1 MQNFALKCY
10 ENYKNYMDLDNNI
23 MPKLNPIM
31 LYREEDIRGKCPLAY
46 VNSDEIL
53 LPVVNLYINP
63 LLKDY
68 NEQFQIALELAV
80 EKHKNQ
86 TDKAGNPYILHPLH
100 VMENVNSKE
109 GKIVAILHDI
119 IEDTDITENYLLKI
133 GLSKRIVD
141 AVVAL
146 TRSEDMDY
154 QEYIKN
160 LSSNSL
166 AKEVKLSDLEHNMD
180 LKRLPTLEEKDLER
194 NRKYQI
200 AYHYLINNK

>member
-1 MQNFALKCY
+1 
-10 ENYKNYMDLDNNI
+10 
-23 MPKLNPIM
+23 M
-31 LYREEDIRGKCPLAY
+31 L
-46 VNSDEIL
+46 S
-53 LPVVNLYINP
+53 
-63 LLKDY
+63 Y

-119 IEDTDITENYLLKI
+119 IEDTDITEDYLLKI

-146 TRSEDMDY
+146 TRSKDIDY

-160 LSSNSL
+160 LSSNPL
-166 AKEVKLSDLEHNMD
+166 AKEVKLADLEHNMD

>member
-1 MQNFALKCY
+1 
-10 ENYKNYMDLDNNI
+10 
-23 MPKLNPIM
+23 M
-31 LYREEDIRGKCPLAY
+31 L
-46 VNSDEIL
+46 S
-53 LPVVNLYINP
+53 
-63 LLKDY
+63 Y

-119 IEDTDITENYLLKI
+119 IEDTDITEDYLLKI
-133 GLSKRIVD
+133 GLSKRIV
-141 AVVAL
+141 AL
-146 TRSEDMDY
+146 TRSEDIDY

-160 LSSNSL
+160 LSSNPL
-166 AKEVKLSDLEHNMD
+166 AKEVKLADLEHNMD

>member
-1 MQNFALKCY
+1 
-10 ENYKNYMDLDNNI
+10 
-23 MPKLNPIM
+23 M
-31 LYREEDIRGKCPLAY
+31 L
-46 VNSDEIL
+46 S
-53 LPVVNLYINP
+53 
-63 LLKDY
+63 Y

-100 VMENVNSKE
+100 VMENVNNKE

-119 IEDTDITENYLLKI
+119 IEETYITENYLLKI

-160 LSSNSL
+160 LSSNPL
-166 AKEVKLSDLEHNMD
+166 AKEVKLADLEHNMD

>member
-1 MQNFALKCY
+1 
-10 ENYKNYMDLDNNI
+10 
-23 MPKLNPIM
+23 M
-31 LYREEDIRGKCPLAY
+31 L
-46 VNSDEIL
+46 S
-53 LPVVNLYINP
+53 
-63 LLKDY
+63 Y

-119 IEDTDITENYLLKI
+119 IEDTDITEDYLLKI

-154 QEYIKN
+154 QEYINN
-160 LSSNSL
+160 LSSNPL
-166 AKEVKLSDLEHNMD
+166 AKEVKLADLEHNMD

>member
-1 MQNFALKCY
+1 
-10 ENYKNYMDLDNNI
+10 
-23 MPKLNPIM
+23 M
-31 LYREEDIRGKCPLAY
+31 L
-46 VNSDEIL
+46 S
-53 LPVVNLYINP
+53 
-63 LLKDY
+63 Y

-119 IEDTDITENYLLKI
+119 IEDTYITENYLLKI

-160 LSSNSL
+160 LSSNPL
-166 AKEVKLSDLEHNMD
+166 AKEVKLADLEHNMD

>member
-1 MQNFALKCY
+1 
-10 ENYKNYMDLDNNI
+10 
-23 MPKLNPIM
+23 M
-31 LYREEDIRGKCPLAY
+31 L
-46 VNSDEIL
+46 S
-53 LPVVNLYINP
+53 
-63 LLKDY
+63 Y

-119 IEDTDITENYLLKI
+119 IEDTDVTEDYLLKI

-146 TRSEDMDY
+146 TRSEDIDY

-160 LSSNSL
+160 LSSNPL
-166 AKEVKLSDLEHNMD
+166 AKEVKLADLEHNMD

-200 AYHYLINNK
+200 ASHYLINNK

>member
-1 MQNFALKCY
+1 
-10 ENYKNYMDLDNNI
+10 
-23 MPKLNPIM
+23 M
-31 LYREEDIRGKCPLAY
+31 L
-46 VNSDEIL
+46 S
-53 LPVVNLYINP
+53 
-63 LLKDY
+63 Y

-86 TDKAGNPYILHPLH
+86 TYKSGNPYILHPLH

-119 IEDTDITENYLLKI
+119 IEDTDITEDYLLKI

-160 LSSNSL
+160 LSSNPL
-166 AKEVKLSDLEHNMD
+166 AKEVKLADLEHNMD

>member
-1 MQNFALKCY
+1 
-10 ENYKNYMDLDNNI
+10 
-23 MPKLNPIM
+23 M
-31 LYREEDIRGKCPLAY
+31 L
-46 VNSDEIL
+46 S
-53 LPVVNLYINP
+53 
-63 LLKDY
+63 Y

-119 IEDTDITENYLLKI
+119 IEDTDVTEDYLLKI

-146 TRSEDMDY
+146 TRSEDKNY

-160 LSSNSL
+160 LSSNPL
-166 AKEVKLSDLEHNMD
+166 AKEVKLADLEHNMD

>member
-1 MQNFALKCY
+1 
-10 ENYKNYMDLDNNI
+10 
-23 MPKLNPIM
+23 M
-31 LYREEDIRGKCPLAY
+31 L
-46 VNSDEIL
+46 S
-53 LPVVNLYINP
+53 
-63 LLKDY
+63 Y

-109 GKIVAILHDI
+109 GKIVTILHDI

-160 LSSNSL
+160 LSSNPL
-166 AKEVKLSDLEHNMD
+166 AKEVKLADLEHNMD

>member
-1 MQNFALKCY
+1 
-10 ENYKNYMDLDNNI
+10 
-23 MPKLNPIM
+23 M
-31 LYREEDIRGKCPLAY
+31 L
-46 VNSDEIL
+46 S
-53 LPVVNLYINP
+53 
-63 LLKDY
+63 Y

-100 VMENVNSKE
+100 VMENVNNKE

-146 TRSEDMDY
+146 TGSEDMDY

-160 LSSNSL
+160 LSSNPL
-166 AKEVKLSDLEHNMD
+166 AKEVKLADLEHNMD

>member
-1 MQNFALKCY
+1 
-10 ENYKNYMDLDNNI
+10 
-23 MPKLNPIM
+23 M
-31 LYREEDIRGKCPLAY
+31 L
-46 VNSDEIL
+46 S
-53 LPVVNLYINP
+53 
-63 LLKDY
+63 Y

-100 VMENVNSKE
+100 VMENVNNKE

-146 TRSEDMDY
+146 TRSEDIDY

-160 LSSNSL
+160 LSSNPL
-166 AKEVKLSDLEHNMD
+166 AKEVKLADLEHNMD

>member
-1 MQNFALKCY
+1 
-10 ENYKNYMDLDNNI
+10 
-23 MPKLNPIM
+23 M
-31 LYREEDIRGKCPLAY
+31 L
-46 VNSDEIL
+46 S
-53 LPVVNLYINP
+53 
-63 LLKDY
+63 Y

-119 IEDTDITENYLLKI
+119 IEDTDITEDYLLKI

-146 TRSEDMDY
+146 TRSEDIDY

-160 LSSNSL
+160 LGSNPL
-166 AKEVKLSDLEHNMD
+166 AKEVKLADLEHNMD

>member
-1 MQNFALKCY
+1 
-10 ENYKNYMDLDNNI
+10 
-23 MPKLNPIM
+23 M
-31 LYREEDIRGKCPLAY
+31 L
-46 VNSDEIL
+46 S
-53 LPVVNLYINP
+53 
-63 LLKDY
+63 Y

-100 VMENVNSKE
+100 VMENVNSKD

-119 IEDTDITENYLLKI
+119 IEDTDITEDYLLKI

-146 TRSEDMDY
+146 TRSKDIDY

-160 LSSNSL
+160 LSSNPL
-166 AKEVKLSDLEHNMD
+166 AKEVKLADLEHNMD

>member
-1 MQNFALKCY
+1 
-10 ENYKNYMDLDNNI
+10 
-23 MPKLNPIM
+23 M
-31 LYREEDIRGKCPLAY
+31 L
-46 VNSDEIL
+46 S
-53 LPVVNLYINP
+53 
-63 LLKDY
+63 Y

-133 GLSKRIVD
+133 GLSKCIVD

-160 LSSNSL
+160 LSSNPL
-166 AKEVKLSDLEHNMD
+166 AKEVKLADLEHNMD

>member
-1 MQNFALKCY
+1 
-10 ENYKNYMDLDNNI
+10 
-23 MPKLNPIM
+23 M
-31 LYREEDIRGKCPLAY
+31 L
-46 VNSDEIL
+46 S
-53 LPVVNLYINP
+53 
-63 LLKDY
+63 Y
-68 NEQFQIALELAV
+68 NEKFQIALELAV

-119 IEDTDITENYLLKI
+119 IEDTDITEDYLLKI

-146 TRSEDMDY
+146 TRSEDIDY

-160 LSSNSL
+160 LSSNPL
-166 AKEVKLSDLEHNMD
+166 AKEVKLADLEHNMD

>member
-1 MQNFALKCY
+1 
-10 ENYKNYMDLDNNI
+10 
-23 MPKLNPIM
+23 M
-31 LYREEDIRGKCPLAY
+31 L
-46 VNSDEIL
+46 S
-53 LPVVNLYINP
+53 
-63 LLKDY
+63 Y

-100 VMENVNSKE
+100 VMENVNNKE

-119 IEDTDITENYLLKI
+119 IEDTDITEDYLLKI

-160 LSSNSL
+160 LSSNPL
-166 AKEVKLSDLEHNMD
+166 AKEVKLADLEHNMD

>member
-1 MQNFALKCY
+1 
-10 ENYKNYMDLDNNI
+10 
-23 MPKLNPIM
+23 M
-31 LYREEDIRGKCPLAY
+31 L
-46 VNSDEIL
+46 S
-53 LPVVNLYINP
+53 
-63 LLKDY
+63 Y

-80 EKHKNQ
+80 DKHKNQ

-119 IEDTDITENYLLKI
+119 IEDTDVTEDYLLKI

-146 TRSEDMDY
+146 TRSEDIDY

-160 LSSNSL
+160 LSSNPL
-166 AKEVKLSDLEHNMD
+166 AKEVKLADLEHNMD

>member
-1 MQNFALKCY
+1 
-10 ENYKNYMDLDNNI
+10 
-23 MPKLNPIM
+23 M
-31 LYREEDIRGKCPLAY
+31 L
-46 VNSDEIL
+46 S
-53 LPVVNLYINP
+53 
-63 LLKDY
+63 Y

-100 VMENVNSKE
+100 VMENVNSKD

-119 IEDTDITENYLLKI
+119 IEDTDITEDYLLKI

-146 TRSEDMDY
+146 TRSKDMDY

-160 LSSNSL
+160 LSSNPL
-166 AKEVKLSDLEHNMD
+166 AKEVKLADLEHNMD
-180 LKRLPTLEEKDLER
+180 LKRLPTLEEKDLDR

>member
-1 MQNFALKCY
+1 
-10 ENYKNYMDLDNNI
+10 
-23 MPKLNPIM
+23 M
-31 LYREEDIRGKCPLAY
+31 L
-46 VNSDEIL
+46 S
-53 LPVVNLYINP
+53 
-63 LLKDY
+63 Y

-119 IEDTDITENYLLKI
+119 IEDTDITEDYLLKI

-146 TRSEDMDY
+146 TRSEDRDY

-160 LSSNSL
+160 LSSNPL
-166 AKEVKLSDLEHNMD
+166 AKEVKIADLEHNMD

>member
-1 MQNFALKCY
+1 
-10 ENYKNYMDLDNNI
+10 
-23 MPKLNPIM
+23 M
-31 LYREEDIRGKCPLAY
+31 L
-46 VNSDEIL
+46 S
-53 LPVVNLYINP
+53 
-63 LLKDY
+63 Y

-119 IEDTDITENYLLKI
+119 IEDTDVTEDYLLKI

-146 TRSEDMDY
+146 TRSEDIDY

-160 LSSNSL
+160 LSSNPL
-166 AKEVKLSDLEHNMD
+166 AKEVKLADLEHNMD
-180 LKRLPTLEEKDLER
+180 LIRLPTLEEKDLER

>member
-1 MQNFALKCY
+1 
-10 ENYKNYMDLDNNI
+10 
-23 MPKLNPIM
+23 M
-31 LYREEDIRGKCPLAY
+31 L
-46 VNSDEIL
+46 S
-53 LPVVNLYINP
+53 
-63 LLKDY
+63 Y

-119 IEDTDITENYLLKI
+119 IEDTDITEDYLLKI

-146 TRSEDMDY
+146 TRSKDIDY

-160 LSSNSL
+160 LGSNPL
-166 AKEVKLSDLEHNMD
+166 AKEVKLADLEHNMD

>member
-1 MQNFALKCY
+1 
-10 ENYKNYMDLDNNI
+10 
-23 MPKLNPIM
+23 M
-31 LYREEDIRGKCPLAY
+31 L
-46 VNSDEIL
+46 S
-53 LPVVNLYINP
+53 
-63 LLKDY
+63 Y

-86 TDKAGNPYILHPLH
+86 TDKAGNPYILHPSH

-109 GKIVAILHDI
+109 GRKIVAILHDI
-119 IEDTDITENYLLKI
+119 IEDTDITEVIYFKI

-160 LSSNSL
+160 LSSTIL
-166 AKEVKLSDLEHNMD
+166 
-180 LKRLPTLEEKDLER
+180 
-194 NRKYQI
+194 
-200 AYHYLINNK
+200 

>member
-1 MQNFALKCY
+1 
-10 ENYKNYMDLDNNI
+10 
-23 MPKLNPIM
+23 M
-31 LYREEDIRGKCPLAY
+31 L
-46 VNSDEIL
+46 S
-53 LPVVNLYINP
+53 
-63 LLKDY
+63 Y

-119 IEDTDITENYLLKI
+119 IEDTDVTEDYLLKI

-146 TRSEDMDY
+146 TRSEDIDY

-160 LSSNSL
+160 LSSNPL
-166 AKEVKLSDLEHNMD
+166 AKEVKLADLEHNMD

-200 AYHYLINNK
+200 SYHYLINNK

>member
-1 MQNFALKCY
+1 
-10 ENYKNYMDLDNNI
+10 
-23 MPKLNPIM
+23 M
-31 LYREEDIRGKCPLAY
+31 L
-46 VNSDEIL
+46 S
-53 LPVVNLYINP
+53 
-63 LLKDY
+63 Y

-160 LSSNSL
+160 LSSNPL
-166 AKEVKLSDLEHNMD
+166 AKEVKLADLEHNMD
-180 LKRLPTLEEKDLER
+180 LKRLSTLEEKDLER

>member
-1 MQNFALKCY
+1 
-10 ENYKNYMDLDNNI
+10 
-23 MPKLNPIM
+23 M
-31 LYREEDIRGKCPLAY
+31 L
-46 VNSDEIL
+46 S
-53 LPVVNLYINP
+53 
-63 LLKDY
+63 Y

-100 VMENVNSKE
+100 VMENVNNKE

-160 LSSNSL
+160 LSSNPL
-166 AKEVKLSDLEHNMD
+166 ANEVKLADLEHNMD

>member
-1 MQNFALKCY
+1 
-10 ENYKNYMDLDNNI
+10 
-23 MPKLNPIM
+23 M
-31 LYREEDIRGKCPLAY
+31 L
-46 VNSDEIL
+46 S
-53 LPVVNLYINP
+53 
-63 LLKDY
+63 Y

-100 VMENVNSKE
+100 VMENVNSKD

-119 IEDTDITENYLLKI
+119 IEDTDITEDYLLKI
-133 GLSKRIVD
+133 GLSKRIID

-160 LSSNSL
+160 LSSNPL
-166 AKEVKLSDLEHNMD
+166 AKEVKLADLEHNMD

>member
-1 MQNFALKCY
+1 
-10 ENYKNYMDLDNNI
+10 
-23 MPKLNPIM
+23 M
-31 LYREEDIRGKCPLAY
+31 L
-46 VNSDEIL
+46 S
-53 LPVVNLYINP
+53 
-63 LLKDY
+63 Y

-100 VMENVNSKE
+100 VMENVNNKE

-119 IEDTDITENYLLKI
+119 IEDTDITEDYLYKI

-160 LSSNSL
+160 LSSNPL
-166 AKEVKLSDLEHNMD
+166 AKEVKLADLEHNMD

-194 NRKYQI
+194 KSKYQI
-200 AYHYLINNK
+200 AYHYFINNK

>member
-1 MQNFALKCY
+1 M
-10 ENYKNYMDLDNNI
+10 
-23 MPKLNPIM
+23 
-31 LYREEDIRGKCPLAY
+31 
-46 VNSDEIL
+46 S
-53 LPVVNLYINP
+53 
-63 LLKDY
+63 Y

-119 IEDTDITENYLLKI
+119 IEDTDITEDYLFKI

-160 LSSNSL
+160 LSSNPL
-166 AKEVKLSDLEHNMD
+166 AKEVKLADLEHNMD

>member
-1 MQNFALKCY
+1 
-10 ENYKNYMDLDNNI
+10 
-23 MPKLNPIM
+23 M
-31 LYREEDIRGKCPLAY
+31 L
-46 VNSDEIL
+46 S
-53 LPVVNLYINP
+53 
-63 LLKDY
+63 Y

-100 VMENVNSKE
+100 VMENVNNKE

-146 TRSEDMDY
+146 TRSEDRDY

-160 LSSNSL
+160 LSSNPL
-166 AKEVKLSDLEHNMD
+166 AKEVKIADLEHNMD

>member
-1 MQNFALKCY
+1 
-10 ENYKNYMDLDNNI
+10 
-23 MPKLNPIM
+23 M
-31 LYREEDIRGKCPLAY
+31 L
-46 VNSDEIL
+46 S
-53 LPVVNLYINP
+53 
-63 LLKDY
+63 Y

-109 GKIVAILHDI
+109 GKIIAILHDI
-119 IEDTDITENYLLKI
+119 IEDTDVTEDYLLKI
-133 GLSKRIVD
+133 RLSKRIVD

-146 TRSEDMDY
+146 TRSEDIDY

-160 LSSNSL
+160 LGSNPL
-166 AKEVKLSDLEHNMD
+166 AKEVKLADLEHNMD

>member
-1 MQNFALKCY
+1 
-10 ENYKNYMDLDNNI
+10 
-23 MPKLNPIM
+23 M
-31 LYREEDIRGKCPLAY
+31 L
-46 VNSDEIL
+46 S
-53 LPVVNLYINP
+53 
-63 LLKDY
+63 Y

-119 IEDTDITENYLLKI
+119 IEDIDITENYLLKI

-160 LSSNSL
+160 LSSNPL
-166 AKEVKLSDLEHNMD
+166 AKEVKLADLEHNMD